1 MGQTIVNEEN
11 LSNMKFKRNVVRV
24 GDYLQQS
31 GNQVEKEG
39 TEGLDISGISSG
51 FKPLDELTGGWHG
64 SDLILIAGR
73 SSMGKTSLAV
83 SMMVNTSIKQGIP
96 AAIFS
101 LESSKKRILH
111 RILSNI
117 CDIEVQKISNGD
129 FNEEEEKRFSK
140 GLKMLEDVPLFLDD
154 TPGLSVEEFI
164 EKGKKMISEDGVKII
179 MIDYIQLMTIHGI
192 PFSSRPEELAL
203 VIRALKSFAMEYDVP
218 IIALSQISRDS
229 QGPEGKRPQLSD
241 LKRYINLEEDTD
253 MVCFVHRPECY
264 HIYTDSDCKDMHGI
278 AQIILAKNRNG
289 AKGDVNLRFAEECM
303 KFL

>member
-1 MGQTIVNEEN
+1 MGQTIVNEKK

-83 SMMVNTSIKQGIP
+83 SMMVNIAIKQGIP

-218 IIALSQISRDS
+218 IIALSQISQDS
-229 QGPEGKRPQLSD
+229 KGPEGKRPQLSD

-253 MVCFVHRPECY
+253 MVCFVYRPECY
-264 HIYTDSDCKDMHGI
+264 HIYTDPDGNDMHGI

-289 AKGDVNLRFAEECM
+289 AKGDVNLKFVEECM

>member
-1 MGQTIVNEEN
+1 MKKK

-117 CDIEVQKISNGD
+117 CDIEVQKKSNGD

-264 HIYTDSDCKDMHGI
+264 YIYTDSDGKDMHGI

>member
-1 MGQTIVNEEN
+1 
-11 LSNMKFKRNVVRV
+11 
-24 GDYLQQS
+24 
-31 GNQVEKEG
+31 
-39 TEGLDISGISSG
+39 
-51 FKPLDELTGGWHG
+51 
-64 SDLILIAGR
+64 
-73 SSMGKTSLAV
+73 
-83 SMMVNTSIKQGIP
+83 MMVNIAIKQGIP

-101 LESSKKRILH
+101 LESSKRRLLH
-111 RILSNI
+111 RILLNI
-117 CDIEVQKISNGD
+117 CDIEVQKISNG
-129 FNEEEEKRFSK
+129 EEEKRFSK

-164 EKGKKMISEDGVKII
+164 KKGQKLISEDGVKII

-218 IIALSQISRDS
+218 IIALSQISQDS
-229 QGPEGKRPQLSD
+229 KGPEGKRPQLSD

-253 MVCFVHRPECY
+253 MVCFVYRPECY
-264 HIYTDSDCKDMHGI
+264 HIYTDPDGNDMHGI

-289 AKGDVNLRFAEECM
+289 AKGDVNLKFVEECM

>member
-1 MGQTIVNEEN
+1 
-11 LSNMKFKRNVVRV
+11 MKFKRNVVRV

-264 HIYTDSDCKDMHGI
+264 HIYTDSDGKDMHGI

>member
-1 MGQTIVNEEN
+1 MGQTIVNEKK
-11 LSNMKFKRNVVRV
+11 LSNMKFKRNVIRV

-264 HIYTDSDCKDMHGI
+264 HIYTDSDGKDMHGI